1 MANKIRPNE
10 ELTLEPGNSSVDYEK
25 LLDCHKKEVFVLV
38 VKV

>member
-1 MANKIRPNE
+1 MK
-10 ELTLEPGNSSVDYEK
+10 ELTLEPGNPSVDYEK